1 MITTVTIKQKLR
13 EVFEVGS
20 GPTNILVLGS
30 CRCVPYINYLDRY
43 NKMSGEPFRI
53 YAIEPNNYHWDEYD
67 NPLNIEEE
75 LAKLETDKRVLGI
88 ITSTNIFIHEYYAN
102 FGMFNTGLYMPKN
115 IYQFGMKPDIDIL
128 IPNFHDRFL
137 LFNDYADCG
146 IVAPE
151 DYISKGE
158 EAVQGFLQVCRMSSF
173 PEMDDHFAANWR
185 LHRFFWRPNH
195 VSATFT
201 TYIFNLMNEKFLH
214 LPLTYDK
221 FWSEANR
228 EDLFKEPHTQ
238 VVQRD
243 IEGYHLKWH

>member
-43 NKMSGEPFRI
+43 NRSAGEPFKI
-53 YAIEPNNYHWDEYD
+53 YAIEPNNYHWDEHD
-67 NPLNIEEE
+67 NPANFEEE
-75 LAKLETDKRVLGI
+75 LVMLQADPRVLSI
-88 ITSTNIFIHEYYAN
+88 IKSTNIFIHEYYAN

-115 IYQFGMKPDIDIL
+115 IYQFGIKPDMDIS
-128 IPNFHDRFL
+128 IPNFHDRFI

-151 DYISKGE
+151 DYIAKGE
-158 EAVQGFLQVCRMSSF
+158 EAVEGFCEVCRMSSF
-173 PEMDDHFAANWR
+173 PEFDNYFREKWR
-185 LHRFFWRPNH
+185 QVRFFWRPNH
-195 VSATFT
+195 ISAAFSL
-201 TYIFNLMNEKFLH
+201 YIFMLMNNKFLK
-214 LPLTYDK
+214 LPLTHE
-221 FWSEANR
+221 FWQAAAG

-238 VVQRD
+238 VTQRD
-243 IEGYHLKWH
+243 IEGYKLTWH